1 MARRLVCWN
10 CNLLR
15 VIMFCSNFQEEKRL
29 RTDLRRKMELEKMSS
44 LKPLMEKLE
53 DGHLPFI
60 CLQYNDSAGV
70 NHLVPGVYL
79 GNVDSMGSSKLRN
92 MVTFP
97 HLCFFMYSILFTG
110 NWYTF
115 SEWFCGFYHSSRVN
129 SQYLPGAL
137 FILHL

>member
-1 MARRLVCWN
+1 
-10 CNLLR
+10 
-15 VIMFCSNFQEEKRL
+15 
-29 RTDLRRKMELEKMSS
+29 MSS

-92 MVTFP
+92 MVT
-97 HLCFFMYSILFTG
+97 YSTSVLLYVHHFVYG
-110 NWYTF
+110 
-115 SEWFCGFYHSSRVN
+115 
-129 SQYLPGAL
+129 
-137 FILHL
+137 